1 MKMMNLR
8 LRLSETLVLPLAH
21 MDILQ
26 GVVYKML
33 SFDPTLSEQIHDKQM
48 YDSRAYK
55 YFCFSDINGRYHI
68 KNKRLFFNDG
78 VEWEIRAADDRII
91 DTIYHYIIC
100 NERIEIDGTDCTV
113 SSVNIS
119 QQKFLH
125 TECVFTAVTPIIA
138 SEILNTGY
146 TMYYNPFQPEFSQ
159 KITGNI
165 INKYRSFYGIPPEG
179 GILFQPVRPD
189 DKNKCVTKY
198 KNLIINAWYGD
209 YLVKAER
216 AVLDFIYHTG
226 LGRRNAAGF
235 GTISEIIS

>member
-1 MKMMNLR
+1 MAEMNFVPYEELASYYEEDHDAYYDVR
-8 LRLSETLVLPLAH
+8 ESIADAERRCQLPCAK
-21 MDILQ
+21 IQ
-26 GVVYKML
+26 
-33 SFDPTLSEQIHDKQM
+33 E
-48 YDSRAYK
+48 
-55 YFCFSDINGRYHI
+55 
-68 KNKRLFFNDG
+68 NDEERG
-78 VEWEIRAADDRII
+78 AD
-91 DTIYHYIIC
+91 H
-100 NERIEIDGTDCTV
+100 NERIEIYGTDCTV